1 MNQFTLLISFLKIFL
16 LIFHYNTFISITELY
31 LEPSDNVYRGTGD
44 LAYLNGQI
52 RIAFIRGNEILEKS
66 DGIPLDGKIL
76 TGICVIANGDT
87 VREAARKSVSKYS
100 VIYI

>member
-1 MNQFTLLISFLKIFL
+1 MNQVTLLISFLKIFL

-100 VIYI
+100 LIYI

>member
-1 MNQFTLLISFLKIFL
+1 MDLISEDIFT
-16 LIFHYNTFISITELY
+16 IHCNTFISITELY
-31 LEPSDNVYRGTGD
+31 LEPSDNIYRGTGD

-87 VREAARKSVSKYS
+87 VREAARKSVSG
-100 VIYI
+100 IRLFRF